1 MSNPI
6 KVTSVHP
13 PLHTLIPAGFMGRA
27 PDAGF
32 KLCMTGE
39 AGRKYEVYAHTNV
52 VAPFATWEYLGLMSE
67 VDRLFG
73 YLDRGATNLPYRF
86 YRAKQV
92 P

>member
-1 MSNPI
+1 
-6 KVTSVHP
+6 
-13 PLHTLIPAGFMGRA
+13 
-27 PDAGF
+27 
-32 KLCMTGE
+32 
-39 AGRKYEVYAHTNV
+39 
-52 VAPFATWEYLGLMSE
+52 MSE